1 MHKNFSDLN
10 DIETNTNQKNHLVN
24 QKSYSQTQY
33 TNIHHLNKKNIL
45 LALNKKIKNMKTHKK
60 SLKYFEKLFKD
71 NSDYKL
77 KKIKKLMNKNQIEN
91 GPKLV
96 VNDLK
101 NKDEKINKK
110 SLTKKIYLDIK
121 KRERLLSLVENL
133 KSTERMSTMMFL
145 NHLFKEYKK
154 KSKEIIKIN
163 STRKKINKIYKSSEE
178 GKLIK
183 KKIDEKNYVIN
194 RIISKNKM
202 EGIKLKDKYKQFDL
216 VIDQINEENNGNL
229 YSETNY

>member
-1 MHKNFSDLN
+1 M
-10 DIETNTNQKNHLVN
+10 N

-60 SLKYFEKLFKD
+60 SLKYFEKLFKE
-71 NSDYKL
+71 NSDNKL

-202 EGIKLKDKYKQFDL
+202 EGIKLKDKYKQLDL

>member
-1 MHKNFSDLN
+1 
-10 DIETNTNQKNHLVN
+10 
-24 QKSYSQTQY
+24 
-33 TNIHHLNKKNIL
+33 
-45 LALNKKIKNMKTHKK
+45 
-60 SLKYFEKLFKD
+60 
-71 NSDYKL
+71 
-77 KKIKKLMNKNQIEN
+77 MNKNQIEN

>member
-1 MHKNFSDLN
+1 
-10 DIETNTNQKNHLVN
+10 
-24 QKSYSQTQY
+24 
-33 TNIHHLNKKNIL
+33 
-45 LALNKKIKNMKTHKK
+45 
-60 SLKYFEKLFKD
+60 
-71 NSDYKL
+71 
-77 KKIKKLMNKNQIEN
+77 
-91 GPKLV
+91 
-96 VNDLK
+96 
-101 NKDEKINKK
+101 
-110 SLTKKIYLDIK
+110 
-121 KRERLLSLVENL
+121 
-133 KSTERMSTMMFL
+133 MSTMMFL

>member
-1 MHKNFSDLN
+1 
-10 DIETNTNQKNHLVN
+10 
-24 QKSYSQTQY
+24 
-33 TNIHHLNKKNIL
+33 
-45 LALNKKIKNMKTHKK
+45 MKTHKK

-71 NSDYKL
+71 NSDNKL